1 MAPTESACLRD
12 WRRTLFRPLV
22 GDVLEVGAGTGVNL
36 EHYGPDVRRLVLSEP
51 EPSMRARLTVR
62 VARDARVEVSNSDAA
77 HLRFDAASFDIVVS
91 TLVLCS
97 VPDPMAALADI
108 HRVLRPGGQL
118 VFIEHVAAEEGTSRL
133 RWQYR
138 VEPVWKW
145 FADGC
150 RLTRRTDRLIE
161 QAGFSLENVT
171 RQSMRKALPIVRPS
185 VRGVARK

>member
-12 WRRTLFRPLV
+12 WRQALLSPLV

-36 EHYGPDVRRLVLSEP
+36 EHYGPEVRRLVLSEP
-51 EPSMRARLTVR
+51 EPDMRARLTER
-62 VARDARVEVSNSDAA
+62 VPRDARLEVSDSDAA
-77 HLRFDAASFDIVVS
+77 RLRFDAASFDTVVS

-97 VPDPMAALADI
+97 VSDPKTALAEI

-133 RWQYR
+133 RWQRR

-150 RLTRRTDRLIE
+150 HLTRRTDRLIE
-161 QAGFSLENVT
+161 EAGFSVEALTQE
-171 RQSMRKALPIVRPS
+171 SMRKALPIVRPS